1 MPFPLCCTGCTNM
14 IHYVVQLWCTGC
26 RLDRAAPATHPQMH
40 WALLCF
46 GQIWDILK
54 GFQRDQSSNWFYH
67 SWSNLGYQTLFV
79 NCNDSNHHHV
89 MSCIVL
95 KLINHHPQKGFDHH
109 KQVGDESETL
119 WKEISVG
126 TTVGAMLLWVPRWVL
141 WVLWL
146 PSRAYRDPPL
156 DTLIP
161 HCAMQCWQ
169 NKRHTKG
176 GVKAPK
182 LV

>member
-1 MPFPLCCTGCTNM
+1 M

-67 SWSNLGYQTLFV
+67 SWSNLGNQTLFV

-126 TTVGAMLLWVPRWVL
+126 TTVGAMHTWYLSFFLHAHILSPENFTLGKSINLRQICPRDKT
-141 WVLWL
+141 
-146 PSRAYRDPPL
+146 A
-156 DTLIP
+156 
-161 HCAMQCWQ
+161 
-169 NKRHTKG
+169 
-176 GVKAPK
+176 
-182 LV
+182 